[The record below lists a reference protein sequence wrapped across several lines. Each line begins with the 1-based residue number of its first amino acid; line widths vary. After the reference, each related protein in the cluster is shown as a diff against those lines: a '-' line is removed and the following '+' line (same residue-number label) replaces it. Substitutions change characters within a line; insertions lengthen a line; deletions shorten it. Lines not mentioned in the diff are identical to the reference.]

1 VPDEP
6 DEKEEGMSM
15 LLMGGLAAFILI
27 LVVVVTVVM
36 RGRGKE
42 DSDEDVV
49 EQFGGVEEMDPV
61 EAYVQ
66 QMVAS
71 GYDEQTART
80 YAQQYY
86 AQWDEQQRKGG
97 G

>member
-1 VPDEP
+1 
-6 DEKEEGMSM
+6 MSM
-15 LLMGGLAAFILI
+15 LLIGGIGVFVLL
-27 LVVVVTVVM
+27 LVVVVTMMM
-36 RGRGKE
+36 RGRGKD
-42 DSDEDVV
+42 DSDEDTV

-80 YAQQYY
+80 YAKQYY
-86 AQWDEQQRKGG
+86 AQYYEQQRKDGG
-97 G
+97 